1 MKTPTSFNNLR
12 KIIILLCIIIA
23 FLAGQPIKAD
33 NTNVKINRVA
43 LFKNG
48 LGYFSSSVTIPKEK
62 TNVNIG
68 QFPISSLGTF
78 WVSYPQNLE
87 IKSLVTKL
95 DDVYETRPVRNLSE
109 LLNANTGKY
118 VTVKIGSDDNVSSFL
133 DGKILKVIPDEK
145 KPKAPN
151 PYFMDVRNLNS
162 DNRHRSY
169 YQYIKPNSDL
179 IFLEKK
185 NYGIITLKSSSI
197 SRVNFP
203 SNDFATTV
211 PVKSKQSSINVKLK
225 EPADENSDINI
236 NYLARGITWSPSYLI
251 DISDPKTAKLSAK
264 ALVINEVIDMNNV
277 HLDLI
282 TGFPNVKFAEVNSP
296 IAMSEKLDKF
306 LNALTKGRSE
316 SRNRN
321 YMMTQQAMTA
331 NVATYAEFGNTSMPE
346 YSTARKGDVSEDLF
360 FYPVDNISLACGETA
375 YIPLFTADL
384 PYKHIYIWN
393 IPDFLDKYS
402 RYQNNN
408 SDIKQK
414 TAQKVWHCC
423 RITNN
428 MKMPWTTAAAEFV
441 KNGQFVGQDVCFY
454 TAPGAET
461 TIQINRAM
469 NVIADENELEV
480 ERKRNAASFY
490 GSTYDLVKVKGEL
503 KIKNRLNKN
512 INIEITKNL
521 SGNVLSTETKA
532 KDVPTAKGLKQ
543 VNTRHK
549 LIWNIELKA
558 GAEQT
563 LTYIYDVYVR

>member
-1 MKTPTSFNNLR
+1 MKTPTSLNNLQ
-12 KIIILLCIIIA
+12 KIISLLGIIMA
-23 FLAGQPIKAD
+23 FLVCRPLKAD
-33 NTNVKINRVA
+33 DTNVKINRVA

-62 TNVNIG
+62 KNVNIG

-78 WVSYPQNLE
+78 WVSYPQNL
-87 IKSLVTKL
+87 KLQSLVTKL
-95 DDVYETRPVRNLSE
+95 DDVYETRPVRSLSE
-109 LLNANTGKY
+109 LLNANPGKY
-118 VTVKIGSDDNVSSFL
+118 VTVKIGSDNDVSSFL
-133 DGKILKVIPDEK
+133 KGKILKIIPDEK

-162 DNRHRSY
+162 DYRYRSH

-179 IFLEKK
+179 IFLE
-185 NYGIITLKSSSI
+185 NNGVITLKSSSI
-197 SRVNFP
+197 SRIDFL
-203 SNDFATTV
+203 SNDFVTTI
-211 PVKSKQSSINVKLK
+211 PVKSKKSSINVKLK
-225 EPADENSDINI
+225 EPADENSNISI

-264 ALVINEVIDMNNV
+264 ALVINEAIDMNNI

-282 TGFPNVKFAEVNSP
+282 TGFPNIKFAEVNSP

-331 NVATYAEFGNTSMPE
+331 NVATYAEFGTSPMPE

-360 FYPVDNISLACGETA
+360 FYPVDNVSLACGETA
-375 YIPLFTADL
+375 YLPLFTADL
-384 PYKHIYIWN
+384 PYKHIYTWD
-393 IPDFLDKYS
+393 IPDFLDNYS
-402 RYQNNN
+402 RYRNNN
-408 SDIKQK
+408 SDTKQK
-414 TAQKVWHCC
+414 PSQKIWHCC
-423 RITNN
+423 RLTNN

-441 KNGQFVGQDVCFY
+441 KNGLFVGQDICFY

-461 TIQINRAM
+461 TIRINRAM

-512 INIEITKNL
+512 INIEITKSL
-521 SGNVLSTETKA
+521 SGEVVSSDPKA
-532 KDVPTAKGLKQ
+532 KDIPTAKGLKQ